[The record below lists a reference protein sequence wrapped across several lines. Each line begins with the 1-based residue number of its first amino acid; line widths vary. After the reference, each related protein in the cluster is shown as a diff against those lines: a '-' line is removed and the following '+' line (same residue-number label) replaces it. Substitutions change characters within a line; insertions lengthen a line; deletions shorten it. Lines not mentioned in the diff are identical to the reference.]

1 MFELHMSRVE
11 LSFDIHRYLSPRQ
24 DVLILE
30 IPHIKQNLQV
40 TFIPSYKVNV
50 KQLVII
56 LFRK

>member
-1 MFELHMSRVE
+1 MFKLHVSRVE
-11 LSFDIHRYLSPRQ
+11 LSFDIHRYLTPRQ

-30 IPHIKQNLQV
+30 IPYIKQNLQV
-40 TFIPSYKVNV
+40 TSIPSYKVSV